1 MGAAVADRKRLAAA
15 AVVEDRIE
23 AVAVAV
29 AAVAIVVAEAV
40 VVAAAAVGIP
50 VMRAREA
57 EAEAEAAAE
66 MVRSAAGKCLAS
78 GGEGQTGAGRGR
90 RRRRRA
96 MRCRLEHQFRVLYL
110 WAAQSVEGR
119 FAGLAVD
126 EAAAAAAAAA
136 GRDIGLQRS
145 TLRPRPHLVA
155 ATSGARTSWGCVS
168 ANRGLTRRR
177 GQS

>member
-15 AVVEDRIE
+15 VVEDRIE
-23 AVAVAV
+23 AVAAVAVAV

-57 EAEAEAAAE
+57 EAGAAAEAAAE

-78 GGEGQTGAGRGR
+78 GGEVQTAAGRGR

-96 MRCRLEHQFRVLYL
+96 MRCRLRHQFRVLYL

-119 FAGLAVD
+119 FVGLVVVD
-126 EAAAAAAAAA
+126 DDAAA
-136 GRDIGLQRS
+136 GRDTGLQRS
-145 TLRPRPHLVA
+145 TLRLRPHLVA

-168 ANRGLTRRR
+168 ANRGLTRRK